1 MKGMAYT
8 PFAVLAT
15 SLMFLMF
22 ISPLDVYPDSV
33 NQDIGSVE
41 AAQTLDRSI
50 ENSFREGF
58 GLTVTG
64 YLQEYNEDLTSP
76 VTDAQNNFSDE
87 YDPDSNDYY
96 SLNQVE
102 TDLNSIFQS
111 DDRRELNL
119 ETEESFSFSASGLTI
134 ESTVPLEYNLNDEVV
149 GTNNT
154 VDQTIISQASIDGA
168 KDPFA
173 EFNAGEDVE
182 YSYCGYERPAYFAGS
197 GNSGSNSV
205 VSGEAVYMPED
216 LSAVNNNEGDKV
228 VFIESDDDFDDS
240 ELNQFAAVITE
251 SSSYSNDH
259 YVQGFELERAVNTGE
274 NVIINEDD
282 VYVSYFREIL
292 DNQCFVE
299 SSNAPD
305 IFDRM
310 ENNNMPSDQGIMTFI
325 ADSGSTGEP
334 NEDYLYFD
342 DSRTEDGSA
351 VNVTGLNSN
360 ENGFDERP
368 WFNLDNQNLQAWNLS
383 GLEE

>member
-41 AAQTLDRSI
+41 TAQTLDRSI

-58 GLTVTG
+58 ELTVNRH
-64 YLQEYNEDLTSP
+64 LQDYNEDLTSP
-76 VTDAQNNFSDE
+76 VTDAQNNFSDV
-87 YDPDSNDYY
+87 YDPDSTDHY

-102 TDLNSIFQS
+102 TDLNSIIQS

-134 ESTVPLEYNLNDEVV
+134 QSTVPLEYNLNDEVV

-154 VDQTIISQASIDGA
+154 FNQTIVSQASIDGA

-182 YSYCGYERPAYFAGS
+182 YSYCGYERPAYYAGS
-197 GNSGSNSV
+197 GSSSSNSV
-205 VSGEAVYMPED
+205 ISGEAVYMPEN
-216 LSAVNNNEGDKV
+216 LNSVSNKEGKV
-228 VFIESDDDFDDS
+228 VFIDSEDDFDNE
-240 ELNQFAAVITE
+240 ELNQFEAVITE

-282 VYVSYFREIL
+282 VYLSYFREIL

-299 SSNAPD
+299 SNNAPD

-310 ENNNMPSDQGIMTFI
+310 ENNNVASNHGIMTFVTN
-325 ADSGSTGEP
+325 SSSFGSP
-334 NEDYLYFD
+334 NEDYIYY
-342 DSRTEDGSA
+342 DSSEDESGSV

-368 WFNLDNQNLQAWNLS
+368 WFNLDSQNLQVWNLS